1 MVGLGVNDLV
11 VAALGAADAETDLV
25 GTAFLGLVAP
35 LGIDQLAAANS
46 DHIDLAFL
54 NELVG
59 HIGGVDTAHAND
71 GDADAGLDGGNVVH
85 IEARLQIVGGNF
97 VNGGKAH
104 GVAAREVSSINAGLG
119 SPVDEL
125 DGLFNGGDL
134 GHQLVDGV
142 QTHQQRHILGH
153 VGAHLA
159 DDFQVEA
166 AAVLQALVAVLVSTV
181 VQAGVHE
188 LVGQIGMGSV
198 ELQGVKTGL
207 DSQLGGSAVLLDDLL
222 NTLMGDGIGS
232 LSLVGLVEEGF
243 GNKAAVPDLDAGQTA
258 VVMDGLGDLL
268 QLFTVV
274 LGVQTQV
281 QVSMGLGA
289 DAGRLNNV
297 QGAAAGSTGGMVSGQ
312 VFRDV
317 VLILDHLGVHAGQD
331 NTVLQLKP
339 SQLDRSKQCIVAHNT
354 YTLSLD
360 FL

>member
-1 MVGLGVNDLV
+1 M
-11 VAALGAADAETDLV
+11 
-25 GTAFLGLVAP
+25 
-35 LGIDQLAAANS
+35 
-46 DHIDLAFL
+46 
-54 NELVG
+54 
-59 HIGGVDTAHAND
+59 
-71 GDADAGLDGGNVVH
+71 
-85 IEARLQIVGGNF
+85 
-97 VNGGKAH
+97 
-104 GVAAREVSSINAGLG
+104 
-119 SPVDEL
+119 
-125 DGLFNGGDL
+125 
-134 GHQLVDGV
+134 
-142 QTHQQRHILGH
+142 
-153 VGAHLA
+153 
-159 DDFQVEA
+159 
-166 AAVLQALVAVLVSTV
+166 
-181 VQAGVHE
+181 
-188 LVGQIGMGSV
+188 

-243 GNKAAVPDLDAGQTA
+243 RNKAAVPDLDAGQTA

-297 QGAAAGSTGGMVSGQ
+297 QGAAAGSTGSMVSDQ

-317 VLILDHLGVHAGQD
+317 VLILDHLCVHAGQD

-339 SQLDRSKQCIVAHNT
+339 SQLDRSKQCIIAHNT